1 MTDREDDFNRTA
13 KDSEGRKVQQ
23 ELERQLRELGDTM
36 SDSFRHGFEG
46 RGEEIGD
53 RVWDVG
59 RAAVNAA
66 GYGISEAGRAFQ
78 AGKQEYQKRA
88 EEARSSASG
97 MTDWARNFF
106 AKKPEPTAIENIR
119 TDLTD
124 DDYENYLPDASE
136 LPASLQQFINDKYPT
151 CRIIETET
159 EHNRT
164 EVDIIHENR
173 SKEVIFDASGNW
185 LNTHYDVRQNEVETA
200 VMNALKTSAY
210 ADYIIDDIERY
221 ETPALF

>member
-1 MTDREDDFNRTA
+1 MVYRRYRSFGTETIYVIEVK
-13 KDSEGRKVQQ
+13 KD
-23 ELERQLRELGDTM
+23 
-36 SDSFRHGFEG
+36 
-46 RGEEIGD
+46 
-53 RVWDVG
+53 
-59 RAAVNAA
+59 
-66 GYGISEAGRAFQ
+66 
-78 AGKQEYQKRA
+78 KQEYDLYY
-88 EEARSSASG
+88 SADG
-97 MTDWARNFF
+97 ILVKVQA
-106 AKKPEPTAIENIR
+106 
-119 TDLTD
+119 DLTD

-136 LPASLQQFINDKYPT
+136 LPASLRQFIQNKYPNS
-151 CRIIETET
+151 RIIETET

-221 ETPALF
+221 ETPDQTYYLFELEKGAKEIKIKIDLSGKLI